1 MKLII
6 KNIGVLKDTSIELG
20 DLTVIFGKPNS
31 GKSYIL
37 KSIYSNL
44 AFFDQANNVD
54 LASIVGEGLY
64 PEIVSISE
72 KAINEG
78 KYYATSLN
86 ITERFLEALT
96 VLTERISRSLLSV
109 NETEIVCKNSNL
121 LNRIKEIT
129 KEVLTSLS
137 TPSVTYTPYSP
148 YCVNKIGV
156 GFSKGELILSVE
168 VSSIGDK
175 ELCKTLVSSNLI
187 STINSY
193 MASYLV
199 PAIMNKVSMAV
210 EIPSVRFLSYG
221 RSLILL
227 YRENIRPLPYTKSLI
242 FWINKGIER
251 IRSGKGS
258 INNFWDLRVGVEKT
272 LSVNGF
278 GIPFLSSS
286 LQELT
291 AFSLAIA
298 DGRKSLLLIEEPESQ
313 LSTDYQLKMGLFLYE
328 LSKKHKV
335 VVTTHSEIILII
347 LAILSHFKK
356 EKEVAELF
364 NIGKVESEERSVDVK
379 IYYANDGKIE
389 LMDPEKVLENIPGI
403 TDIYYS
409 LLKVIAKLSE

>member
-6 KNIGVLKDTSIELG
+6 KNLGVLKDTSIELG

-54 LASIVGEGLY
+54 LATIVAESLY
-64 PEIVSISE
+64 STIVSISE
-72 KAINEG
+72 NAING
-78 KYYATSLN
+78 RKYTTSLN
-86 ITERFLEALT
+86 ISEKFLESLT
-96 VLTERISRSLLSV
+96 ILRERISRSLLSV
-109 NETEIVCKNSNL
+109 NETAITRDDSNL
-121 LNRIKEIT
+121 LNRIMEIT
-129 KEVLTSLS
+129 KEALTSLS
-137 TPSVTYTPYSP
+137 IPAVTYTPYSS
-148 YCVNKIGV
+148 YCVNKVDI

-175 ELCKTLVSSNLI
+175 ELCKTVLSSNLI
-187 STINSY
+187 SNINSY

-199 PAIMNKVSMAV
+199 PAIMNKVSIAV

-227 YRENIRPLPYTKSLI
+227 YRENIKPLPYTKSLI
-242 FWINKGIER
+242 FWINKGSER

-258 INNFWDLRVGVEKT
+258 INNFWDLKVNVEKT
-272 LSVNGF
+272 LSVNGLE
-278 GIPFLSSS
+278 IPFLSSS

-335 VVTTHSEIILII
+335 VITTHSEIILII

-356 EKEVAELF
+356 EKEVVELF
-364 NIGKVESEERSVDVK
+364 NLGKVEGQGMNVNVK
-379 IYYANDGKIE
+379 IYHVRDGKIE

-409 LLKVIAKLSE
+409 ILKIIAKLSE